1 MSTEPTF
8 TSSEQ
13 GHLETLRPGNSGS
26 PEDQFIQEAIDFY
39 RYWQSKRSL
48 GDYGDAQQALLMIF
62 SEAPDVDWGFDDYVP
77 ATTSVIRRRSG
88 TVSQGIAVCNQN
100 FRLMVKL
107 HDALTVDEAYDF
119 VERHLADK
127 HTFVI
132 AKFGQQTM
140 QVHRAD
146 QPLDDWIYKP
156 DEIVIKNTDENI
168 TPDSLAEDLRIF
180 HHEWLSSPLAIGAR
194 NMWELNKAKTQYD
207 LRNWPERNVQSYLL
221 TYLRASYRRSG
232 VFVNEEINN
241 QGGRTD
247 LYVQR
252 ETSPGSNK
260 QVNTVIELKV
270 LSPKN
275 SFERNLQW
283 AKDGVT
289 QAKGYANANT
299 DAAFACL
306 YDARRNKLA
315 MPELPAFAL
324 ANTVRLEHY
333 EMAAPE
339 VPERKKPAGSAKA
352 QKAPIQKLAKTTK
365 VSKGP

>member
-1 MSTEPTF
+1 MSVEPTF
-8 TSSEQ
+8 TSAEQ
-13 GHLETLRPGNSGS
+13 GHIETLRPGNSGS
-26 PEDQFIQEAIDFY
+26 SQDQFIQEVIDFY
-39 RYWQSKRSL
+39 RYWQSKRSP
-48 GDYGDAQQALLMIF
+48 GDYGDTQHALLMIF
-62 SEAPDVDWGFDDYVP
+62 SEAPDVDLGFDKYVP
-77 ATTSVIRRRSG
+77 AATSIMRRRSG

-100 FRLMVKL
+100 FRLMIRL
-107 HDALTVDEAYDF
+107 QDALTVDEAYDF
-119 VERHLADK
+119 VESHLAEK

-132 AKFGQQTM
+132 CKFGQQTI
-140 QVHRAD
+140 QVHRAG

-156 DEIVIKNTDENI
+156 DELVIKDTDEDL
-168 TPDSLAEDLRIF
+168 TPDSLAEDLRLF
-180 HHEWLSSPLAIGAR
+180 HHEWLSTPLAIGAR
-194 NMWELNKAKTQYD
+194 NMWELNAAKTQYD
-207 LRNWPERNVQSYLL
+207 LRSWPERSVQSYLL
-221 TYLRASYRRSG
+221 TYLKASYRRSG

-306 YDARRNKLA
+306 YDARRNKLD
-315 MPELPAFAL
+315 MPDLPVFAL

-333 EMAAPE
+333 KMVVPDAPE
-339 VPERKKPAGSAKA
+339 KKKSVKAPKVQKVPAQTLAKPAKA
-352 QKAPIQKLAKTTK
+352 
-365 VSKGP
+365 SKGP

>member
-1 MSTEPTF
+1 MSIEPTF

-13 GHLETLRPGNSGS
+13 GHIETIRPSNSGS
-26 PEDQFIQEAIDFY
+26 PEDQFIQEVIDFY
-39 RYWQSKRSL
+39 RYWQSKRSP
-48 GDYGDAQQALLMIF
+48 GDYGDDQQALLMIF
-62 SEAPDVDWGFDDYVP
+62 SEAPDVDWGFDNYVP
-77 ATTSVIRRRSG
+77 STTSVIRRRSG

-119 VERHLADK
+119 VERYLDDK

-132 AKFGQQTM
+132 AKFGQQTI
-140 QVHRAD
+140 QVHRAG
-146 QPLDDWIYKP
+146 QSLDDWIYKP
-156 DEIVIKNTDENI
+156 DEIVIKNTDESV

-180 HHEWLSSPLAIGAR
+180 HHEWLSTPLAIGAR
-194 NMWELNKAKTQYD
+194 NMWELNKAKTQYE
-207 LRNWPERNVQSYLL
+207 LRHWPERSVQSYLL
-221 TYLRASYRRSG
+221 TYLRASYRKTG
-232 VFVNEEINN
+232 VFVDEEINN

-270 LSPKN
+270 LSSKK
-275 SFERNLQW
+275 SFEGNLQW
-283 AKDGVT
+283 AKDGIT

-306 YDARRNKLA
+306 YDARRNKLD
-315 MPELPAFAL
+315 MPDLPAFAQ
-324 ANTVRLEHY
+324 ANSVRLEHY
-333 EMAAPE
+333 EMAAPPAPAKE
-339 VPERKKPAGSAKA
+339 KPAKTAKA
-352 QKAPIQKLAKTTK
+352 RKAPAQKLTKT
-365 VSKGP
+365 SKASSGP

>member
-1 MSTEPTF
+1 MTIEPTF

-13 GHLETLRPGNSGS
+13 GHLERLRPGNSGS
-26 PEDQFIQEAIDFY
+26 PEDQFIQEVIDFY

-48 GDYGDAQQALLMIF
+48 GDYGDTQQALLMIF
-62 SEAPDVDWGFDDYVP
+62 SETPDVDWGLNDYVP
-77 ATTSVIRRRSG
+77 TKTSVLRRRSG

-119 VERHLADK
+119 VERHLADQ

-140 QVHRAD
+140 QVHRAG
-146 QPLDDWIYKP
+146 QPLDDWIHTP
-156 DEIVIKNTDENI
+156 DEIVIKNTDEQI
-168 TPDSLAEDLRIF
+168 TPDSLADDLRLF
-180 HHEWLSSPLAIGAR
+180 HHEWLSTPLAIGAR
-194 NMWELNKAKTQYD
+194 NMWELNATKTQYE
-207 LRNWPERNVQSYLL
+207 LRSWPERNVQSYLL
-221 TYLRASYRRSG
+221 TYLRASYRKSG
-232 VFVNEEINN
+232 VFINEEISN

-270 LSPKN
+270 LSPKK
-275 SFERNLQW
+275 SFESNLQW

-315 MPELPAFAL
+315 MPDLPDFAQ
-324 ANTVRLEHY
+324 ASSVRLEHY
-333 EMAAPE
+333 EMAVPLAPAKE
-339 VPERKKPAGSAKA
+339 KPAKVAKA
-352 QKAPIQKLAKTTK
+352 QKVSARKLAKTA
-365 VSKGP
+365 KGP

>member
-1 MSTEPTF
+1 MTTEPTF
-8 TSSEQ
+8 TSSEK

-26 PEDQFIQEAIDFY
+26 PEDQFIQEVIDFY
-39 RYWQSKRSL
+39 RYWQSKRSV

-62 SEAPDVDWGFDDYVP
+62 SEAPDIDWGLNDYTP
-77 ATTSVIRRRSG
+77 TATSVIRRRSG

-100 FRLMVKL
+100 FRQMVGL
-107 HDALTVDEAYDF
+107 HNALTVDKAYDF
-119 VERHLADK
+119 VERHLTDQ

-140 QVHRAD
+140 QVHRAG
-146 QPLDDWIYKP
+146 QPLDDWIHTP
-156 DEIVIKNTDENI
+156 VEIVIKNDDENI
-168 TPDSLAEDLRIF
+168 TPDSLAEDLRLF
-180 HHEWLSSPLAIGAR
+180 HYEWLSTPLAIGAR
-194 NMWELNKAKTQYD
+194 NMWELNKEKTQYN
-207 LRNWPERNVQSYLL
+207 LRSLPERNIQSYLL
-221 TYLRASYRRSG
+221 TYLRAAYRKSG
-232 VFVNEEINN
+232 VFINEEINN

-270 LSPKN
+270 LSPKK

-283 AKDGVT
+283 AKDGIT

-315 MPELPAFAL
+315 MPDLPAFAL
-324 ANTVRLEHY
+324 ASSVRLEHY
-333 EMAAPE
+333 EMAVPLAPA
-339 VPERKKPAGSAKA
+339 KKKITKAAKPKKVA
-352 QKAPIQKLAKTTK
+352 TQKLAKPVK
-365 VSKGP
+365 DS

>member
-1 MSTEPTF
+1 MTIEPTF
-8 TSSEQ
+8 TYSEKS
-13 GHLETLRPGNSGS
+13 HIERLRPGNSGS
-26 PEDQFIQEAIDFY
+26 SEDQFIQEVIDFY

-48 GDYGDAQQALLMIF
+48 GDYGSTEQALLMIF
-62 SEAPDVDWGFDDYVP
+62 AETPDVDLGLKDYVP
-77 ATTSVIRRRSG
+77 TTISRIRRRSG

-100 FRLMVKL
+100 FRLMVRL
-107 HDALTVDEAYDF
+107 LDALTVDEAYDF
-119 VERHLADK
+119 IEHHLGDQ

-132 AKFGQQTM
+132 AKFGQQTI
-140 QVHRAD
+140 QIHRAG
-146 QPLDDWIYKP
+146 QPLDDWIHEP
-156 DEIVIKNTDENI
+156 DEILIKSTDENI
-168 TPDSLAEDLRIF
+168 TPNSLAEDLRVF
-180 HHEWLSSPLAIGAR
+180 HHEWLSTPRAIGAR
-194 NMWELNKAKTQYD
+194 TMWELNKTKTQYD
-207 LRNWPERNVQSYLL
+207 LRSGPERSVQSYLL

-260 QVNTVIELKV
+260 QINTVIELKV
-270 LSPKN
+270 LSPKK
-275 SFERNLQW
+275 SFERNLEW
-283 AKDGVT
+283 AKEGIT

-324 ANTVRLEHY
+324 ANSVRLEHY
-333 EMAAPE
+333 EME
-339 VPERKKPAGSAKA
+339 VPLPPPKKKPAKMAKA
-352 QKAPIQKLAKTTK
+352 
-365 VSKGP
+365 